1 MVFNLHKQNCSL
13 RYLPMPVECTICVV
27 VFRNA
32 IAITVWL
39 ALVWARVR
47 SASWVQ
53 ISRLQGLHMRS
64 VRVLEYQLMLSGA
77 CSSAAEHSSDTGLA
91 ARELESA
98 RDQPTE
104 RVILR
109 FRLSLSLS
117 LSAIFI
123 IEMHMRHSSRHAL
136 DRHTTNVVFAYSG
149 CMPRVST

>member
-1 MVFNLHKQNCSL
+1 
-13 RYLPMPVECTICVV
+13 
-27 VFRNA
+27 
-32 IAITVWL
+32 
-39 ALVWARVR
+39 
-47 SASWVQ
+47 
-53 ISRLQGLHMRS
+53 MRS